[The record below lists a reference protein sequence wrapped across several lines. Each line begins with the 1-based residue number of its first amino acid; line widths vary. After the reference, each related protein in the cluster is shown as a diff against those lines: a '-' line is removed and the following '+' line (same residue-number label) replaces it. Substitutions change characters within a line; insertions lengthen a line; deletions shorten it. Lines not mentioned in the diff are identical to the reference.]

1 MSPSPQ
7 QPVVKLA
14 AAARLLL
21 SWTDTQVKIWR
32 VEEIGGAEFEGV
44 DHIEK
49 RYLLEMEF
57 NVMPILHS
65 ANDRMKRTFRQLLYP
80 RTVSTC

>member
-21 SWTDTQVKIWR
+21 SWTDSQIKIWK
-32 VEEIGGAEFEGV
+32 VEEIDAAEFDGE
-44 DHIEK
+44 DRIEK

-57 NVMPILHS
+57 NVIPS
-65 ANDRMKRTFRQLLYP
+65 VYGANDRMKRTFRRLLYP
-80 RTVSTC
+80 RTASIY

>member
-7 QPVVKLA
+7 QAVVKLA

-21 SWTDTQVKIWR
+21 SWTDSQVKIWR
-32 VEEIGGAEFEGV
+32 VEEIGEAELDGE
-44 DHIEK
+44 DRIEK

-57 NVMPILHS
+57 NVMPNLYV
-65 ANDRMKRTFRQLLYP
+65 AN
-80 RTVSTC
+80 